1 MSTMTRMPPGAP
13 PRPVTKRDLDR
24 EIERLALDLVARA
37 DRSRLPAGDDLLPRP
52 VSPAELVRLVAPF
65 LSRN

>member
-1 MSTMTRMPPGAP
+1 MSTMTRTLSGAP

-24 EIERLALDLVARA
+24 EIERLALDLVARS
-37 DRSRLPAGDDLLPRP
+37 DRPRLPEGDDLLPRP
-52 VSPAELVRLVAPF
+52 VSPAALVRLVAPF